1 MDKDEAMERLRLA
14 MSKVPAE
21 RMGAI
26 GMAAAADDA
35 EGALVV
41 ILELIG
47 EVDPELASVMG
58 STMGKIG
65 ALSMVRG
72 WIRKLKSG
80 DASMSPQAA
89 ESVLMKLAYDETIG
103 GNLCLRRDIDL
114 GDAIS
119 EAMSAVVSAAS
130 TDVSGRHAPVA
141 MITNILTQVIRHVRE
156 QGITWERLEGMR
168 RASLARLS

>member
-1 MDKDEAMERLRLA
+1 MDKDEAMERLRIV

-35 EGALVV
+35 EGATMA
-41 ILELIG
+41 IIGLIG
-47 EVDPELASVMG
+47 EVDPGLASELSV
-58 STMGKIG
+58 TMNEAG
-65 ALSMVRG
+65 AVPMVRR
-72 WIRKLKSG
+72 WIRELRSG
-80 DASMSPQAA
+80 ASVMSPQAA

-130 TDVSGRHAPVA
+130 ADVSGRHAPVA